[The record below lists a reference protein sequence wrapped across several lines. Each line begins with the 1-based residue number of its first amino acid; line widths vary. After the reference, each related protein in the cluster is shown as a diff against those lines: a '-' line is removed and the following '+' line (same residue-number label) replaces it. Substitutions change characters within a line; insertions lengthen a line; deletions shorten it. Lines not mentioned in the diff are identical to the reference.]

1 MQRVWQLIVVLAAG
15 AALTG
20 CAHGLRKADQPE
32 TASVP
37 VQVQAEAGTTSEAAP
52 TSGAPLVTEG
62 PATKN
67 DLTDTGDDM
76 KNIPHEVNRLV
87 LEWIDYFQGRGRPH
101 MERYLSR
108 SGRYIPMMK
117 EILKKEGLPEDLV
130 YIALIESG
138 FSAHAKSWANAVG
151 YWQFIRSTGRSFG
164 LRVDSYVDERR
175 DFVKATHAASA
186 YFKGL
191 YNLFGSWYLAIAS
204 YNVGENRIKSLVMK
218 YHSRDFWALARDRKL
233 PKETV
238 NYVPKFLAARMIA
251 KEPEKYGFSEV
262 EYMEPLAYEEIEV
275 PHSVDLRKMAISMG
289 LEYEDISALNPA
301 YKRGIGLDSSGKL
314 MLRIPKETA
323 EAAKIA
329 AAASVVLPGRAM
341 AASVASGEDDYAY
354 HRVRRGETVASIA
367 RKYRTSTKSIRR
379 LNRLSASSR
388 IIAGKRIKVPG
399 ESIAAISKREINSSL
414 RPRDQLLKGA
424 SRASSMRAK
433 TAAAGRKVHIVR
445 QGDTLIDIARHYKVT
460 LQQLASHNRLS
471 RRARI
476 NIGARLE
483 IPE

>member
-1 MQRVWQLIVVLAAG
+1 MQRVLQVIVILAAG

-20 CAHGLRKADQPE
+20 CAHGVLKTDPPE
-32 TASVP
+32 AASVP
-37 VQVQAEAGTTSEAAP
+37 VQVQGEAGPNGE
-52 TSGAPLVTEG
+52 PLLVAEG
-62 PATKN
+62 PKTEN
-67 DLTDTGDDM
+67 DLTDSGDDM

-87 LEWIDYFQGRGRPH
+87 LEWVDYFQGRGRPH

-151 YWQFIRSTGRSFG
+151 YWQFIRGTGRRFG

-175 DFVKATHAASA
+175 DFVKATHAASE

-204 YNVGENRIKSLVMK
+204 YNVGENRIKGLVMK

-251 KEPEKYGFSEV
+251 KEPEKYGFTEV
-262 EYMEPLAYEEIEV
+262 EYMEPLAYDEIEV
-275 PHSVDLRKMAISMG
+275 THSVDLRKMASNMG
-289 LEYEDISALNPA
+289 VEYEDVSALNPA
-301 YKRGIGLDSSGKL
+301 YKRGIGLESGGKL
-314 MLRIPKETA
+314 MLRIPKETGETA
-323 EAAKIA
+323 QQA
-329 AAASVVLPGRAM
+329 AAGALVIPGRAM
-341 AASVASGEDDYAY
+341 AASVASSEDDYAY

-367 RKYRTSTKSIRR
+367 RKYRTSTRAIRR
-379 LNRLSASSR
+379 LNRLSASSH

-399 ESIAAISKREINSSL
+399 ESLADISKREINSLL

-424 SRASSMRAK
+424 SKASSMRAK

-445 QGDTLIDIARHYKVT
+445 QGDTLIDIARQYRVT
-460 LQQLASHNRLS
+460 LQELASHNRLS